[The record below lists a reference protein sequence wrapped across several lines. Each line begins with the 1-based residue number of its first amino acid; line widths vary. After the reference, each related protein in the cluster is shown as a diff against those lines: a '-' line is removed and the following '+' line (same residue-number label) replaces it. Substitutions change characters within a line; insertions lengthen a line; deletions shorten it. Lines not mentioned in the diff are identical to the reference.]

1 MKKLL
6 MGAVALAAM
15 STTPAFAVDPSANY
29 QVQGTVDAAC
39 YANTG
44 GTIDF
49 GTMSIDSTTGRLNGL
64 TSASSAGSN
73 IWCNG
78 INSTLSFTSTG
89 LLTGSNSSGDT
100 AFTNVLTFTPSVT
113 LGGNAVTSG
122 ATIGAK
128 YGSLVVTAGNLS
140 DGGKLPVA
148 GNYTGLITVTLT
160 PAA

>member
-1 MKKLL
+1 MKRLM
-6 MGAVALAAM
+6 MGAVALAALT
-15 STTPAFAVDPSANY
+15 TTPAMAADY
-29 QVQGTVDAAC
+29 QVQGTVNAAC

-49 GTMSIDSTTGRLNGL
+49 GTMTIDSTSGRLNGP
-64 TSASSAGSN
+64 TSASSAGST

-89 LLTGSNSSGDT
+89 VFTGSNTSSDT
-100 AFTNVLTFTPSVT
+100 AFTNLLTFNPSVT
-113 LGGNAVTSG
+113 LGGSAVTSG

-128 YGSLVVTAGNLS
+128 SGSLVVTAGNLS

-148 GNYTGLITVTLT
+148 GSYTGLITVTLS
-160 PAA
+160 PAV

>member
-15 STTPAFAVDPSANY
+15 STTPAFAADY
-29 QVQGTVDAAC
+29 QVQGTVNAAC

-49 GTMSIDSTTGRLNGL
+49 TTIGINATTGRLNPNQ
-64 TSASSAGSN
+64 TASSGSSN
-73 IWCNG
+73 VWCNG
-78 INSTLSFTSTG
+78 VNSTLSFSSTNNLTTTNTTSDSNFTST
-89 LLTGSNSSGDT
+89 
-100 AFTNVLTFTPSVT
+100 LTFTPSVK
-113 LGGNAVTSG
+113 LNNVDI
-122 ATIGAK
+122 ATGTKIGAQS
-128 YGSLVVTAGNLS
+128 GGLVVTAGNLS
-140 DGGKLPVA
+140 DNGLMPVA